1 MQVTGHARNVEGSVR
16 RIDEKRKNQR
26 EGRKESKEKE
36 KRQKE
41 AELKRLKS
49 LKSQEVSVA
58 YDGQQLLFHVL
69 EEPLAILHFYT
80 YFMTNYK
87 PFFTQLQERL
97 RQICEVSGLGEGGL
111 SLEGVDLD
119 EDWDPEKYEVR
130 EIMSAAE
137 FFFCGITFILSIITF

>member
-58 YDGQQLLFHVL
+58 YDGQKLTFLALRIVSLSCISAYLLYDTLQTILYIVAR
-69 EEPLAILHFYT
+69 AIT
-80 YFMTNYK
+80 SDM
-87 PFFTQLQERL
+87 
-97 RQICEVSGLGEGGL
+97 
-111 SLEGVDLD
+111 
-119 EDWDPEKYEVR
+119 
-130 EIMSAAE
+130 
-137 FFFCGITFILSIITF
+137 

>member
-1 MQVTGHARNVEGSVR
+1 MTGHARNVEGSVR

-58 YDGQQLLFHVL
+58 HDGQQLLFL
-69 EEPLAILHFYT
+69 DPEKPSYT
-80 YFMTNYK
+80 YTSTLLHIINY
-87 PFFTQLQERL
+87 FVTQLQERL

-130 EIMSAAE
+130 KS
-137 FFFCGITFILSIITF
+137 